1 MKPLQIMDI
10 IGGLFAICVG
20 IMIGVGNLLH
30 VSYDTINVVMFCF
43 VEPIFTGLM
52 IVLAI
57 LALCKAPVSKLG
69 IWFFRILVGIV
80 VPLFLAG
87 GLYFLGE
94 GLLFIQMRVGEPL
107 RSLSFETPRHL
118 ESLFDG
124 TVSWLEGLGDEL
136 HMSYEAINIIIYVL
150 LMPVLCIAS
159 YVILRVTN
167 KRK

>member
-1 MKPLQIMDI
+1 MDI

-69 IWFFRILVGIV
+69 IWFFRILV
-80 VPLFLAG
+80 
-87 GLYFLGE
+87 
-94 GLLFIQMRVGEPL
+94 
-107 RSLSFETPRHL
+107 

>member
-1 MKPLQIMDI
+1 MDI

-30 VSYDTINVVMFCF
+30 VSYDTINVIMFCY
-43 VEPIFTGLM
+43 VEPIFTGIM

-57 LALCKAPVSKLG
+57 LALCKQPVSKTG
-69 IWFFRILVGIV
+69 IWFFRIVVGSVIA
-80 VPLFLAG
+80 LFAIG

-94 GLLFIQMRVGEPL
+94 VLLFINTTDYGKPL
-107 RSLSFETPRHL
+107 RSLSFPSSVYFEN
-118 ESLFDG
+118 LFDE
-124 TVSWLEGLGDEL
+124 TVYWLEGLGNKL
-136 HMSYEAINIIIYVL
+136 HMSYEAVNIVLYVL

-159 YVILRVTN
+159 YEILRLSN